1 MSLYHLMADIGA
13 VPSKVIPKIPANAM
27 KEEDQSIPRI
37 CVSRSLDECLT
48 SITVTGITFPFLLEE
63 LRTSHTKQIW
73 DKQYQFPFIVRT
85 YCAENNN
92 SAFFDEKKVS
102 KYVWDANFTGEC
114 WLTEYREPIS
124 TKKRWLVNADI
135 ENRHIIRNN
144 ESWRY
149 PIIHNSVWSKRRIP
163 PEIIAR
169 IEKCKGIFD
178 KMYVVFT
185 DYTHREERRVEAVKR
200 EKDPILFGTFQDAAT
215 RTIVERF
222 YFIGDWVD
230 EYCDLTLDKMV
241 ATVQEKANRD
251 IIKKFS
257 TPESLQELCDQLS
270 NLDDSMNGLYRQ
282 REKKPAPKKGFF
294 ARVRTAFKALKG
306 DI

>member
-48 SITVTGITFPFLLEE
+48 GITVTGITFPFLLEE

-135 ENRHIIRNN
+135 ENRHIIRQF
-144 ESWRY
+144 
-149 PIIHNSVWSKRRIP
+149 PVWSGTSVLLRYQNCRSVPWYLTNKQTATTFLP
-163 PEIIAR
+163 H
-169 IEKCKGIFD
+169 GNG
-178 KMYVVFT
+178 
-185 DYTHREERRVEAVKR
+185 AV
-200 EKDPILFGTFQDAAT
+200 
-215 RTIVERF
+215 
-222 YFIGDWVD
+222 
-230 EYCDLTLDKMV
+230 
-241 ATVQEKANRD
+241 
-251 IIKKFS
+251 S
-257 TPESLQELCDQLS
+257 H
-270 NLDDSMNGLYRQ
+270 
-282 REKKPAPKKGFF
+282 
-294 ARVRTAFKALKG
+294 AL
-306 DI
+306 

>member
-48 SITVTGITFPFLLEE
+48 GITVTGITFPFLLEE

-114 WLTEYREPIS
+114 WLTEYR
-124 TKKRWLVNADI
+124 
-135 ENRHIIRNN
+135 
-144 ESWRY
+144 
-149 PIIHNSVWSKRRIP
+149 
-163 PEIIAR
+163 
-169 IEKCKGIFD
+169 
-178 KMYVVFT
+178 
-185 DYTHREERRVEAVKR
+185 
-200 EKDPILFGTFQDAAT
+200 
-215 RTIVERF
+215 
-222 YFIGDWVD
+222 
-230 EYCDLTLDKMV
+230 
-241 ATVQEKANRD
+241 
-251 IIKKFS
+251 
-257 TPESLQELCDQLS
+257 
-270 NLDDSMNGLYRQ
+270 
-282 REKKPAPKKGFF
+282 
-294 ARVRTAFKALKG
+294 
-306 DI
+306 

>member
-1 MSLYHLMADIGA
+1 MADIGA

-48 SITVTGITFPFLLEE
+48 GITVTGITFPFLLEE

-124 TKKRWLVNADI
+124 TKNAG
-135 ENRHIIRNN
+135 
-144 ESWRY
+144 
-149 PIIHNSVWSKRRIP
+149 WS
-163 PEIIAR
+163 
-169 IEKCKGIFD
+169 
-178 KMYVVFT
+178 T
-185 DYTHREERRVEAVKR
+185 
-200 EKDPILFGTFQDAAT
+200 
-215 RTIVERF
+215 
-222 YFIGDWVD
+222 
-230 EYCDLTLDKMV
+230 LTLKIDALSAIMK
-241 ATVQEKANRD
+241 TGDTRLS
-251 IIKKFS
+251 II
-257 TPESLQELCDQLS
+257 LS
-270 NLDDSMNGLYRQ
+270 GQMYLLTSIPN
-282 REKKPAPKKGFF
+282 
-294 ARVRTAFKALKG
+294 FK
-306 DI
+306 INFCR